1 MRVYAGGSWTTYRRA
16 QGVRREEHPPQ
27 GEGGLAQAERCPLCR
42 AGRGDGRHVALNCAG
57 PGLPEIRATLFD
69 EAERILREADDP
81 SSLRSVASLRH
92 PRGLRGQGADGAE
105 ERWPLLTQLGWLRP
119 TTGEAEICAGLGQRR
134 PAELGYDLGYRG
146 IIPRALA
153 KALGGPN
160 STQARLLTCRI
171 AEAMV
176 IIRARYL
183 RAIKAEMRSRSA
195 DRPPPPP
202 TPEPPAPPRGAGTGS
217 SPGRRTAPPTGGGV
231 HRPHLRRRRSTRGR
245 PRCSEPPVPPPLLP
259 LLLPGSTAGSPRC
272 PAPMPVGRAL
282 GRPGH
287 SQPAPGRGLNGQGCA
302 PAGGSTG
309 KGHTVR
315 CGTHDGGHAAR
326 RPLSAAR

>member
-1 MRVYAGGSWTTYRRA
+1 MHEGRMVIEKVAAYIRDTAGAEAMREWAARPVQGAAARAVLAGEVAPSGMSLYGYRKPIRDPMFPEGTHPRHEAATLCPDRSLWQMRVYSGGSWTTFRRE

-81 SSLRSVASLRH
+81 SSPRSVASLRH

-146 IIPRALA
+146 ILPRALA
-153 KALGGPN
+153 KALG
-160 STQARLLTCRI
+160 
-171 AEAMV
+171 
-176 IIRARYL
+176 
-183 RAIKAEMRSRSA
+183 
-195 DRPPPPP
+195 
-202 TPEPPAPPRGAGTGS
+202 
-217 SPGRRTAPPTGGGV
+217 
-231 HRPHLRRRRSTRGR
+231 
-245 PRCSEPPVPPPLLP
+245 
-259 LLLPGSTAGSPRC
+259 
-272 PAPMPVGRAL
+272 
-282 GRPGH
+282 
-287 SQPAPGRGLNGQGCA
+287 
-302 PAGGSTG
+302 
-309 KGHTVR
+309 
-315 CGTHDGGHAAR
+315 
-326 RPLSAAR
+326 